1 MSLEYK
7 NYPFLQKKDTISNRN
22 LDENDFIPRKFKQ
35 LNTNRDFS
43 LNNYSLDIEGAFPK
57 RYGFYNNKIDFTN
70 TNSDIEGTSTNT
82 TKKLFY
88 NKPEF
93 INNNSD
99 MEFTKPR
106 GHHVFQNNRHLN
118 PLNPEYQ
125 IPSPNVEPPVP
136 VPKFIRNNIDV
147 SDILGAQ
154 PRQHQFYFDQQQDIM
169 NKYSKETDVDYVAF
183 RNNFKGKNYD
193 YLDYRDVYRN
203 RPFSNRVTNPLN
215 PCYKISYDGVE
226 NVFGEIKGNRPNCLS
241 KFHCESVGKGTR
253 TSDIE
258 GDETDSV
265 LNVDKFKKKFK
276 RPLIYSAEDVIG
288 AQAGTLKKGIKTKRC
303 LSPLDP
309 DYQFLGEREE
319 NERRKLITENN
330 NNDYSNN
337 ENKIVNKSKSNV
349 NVIRNISKYY
359 NNNYNIDERKND
371 NNGYYKNY
379 NNFNKNYSKNNI
391 NYNSRYVQTEPFIP
405 KYEKIKNL
413 EISIPNSLNISRKN
427 SNKIIETIK
436 EETEINNNNNI
447 NNNNINNNINNNNN
461 NNNKINKSVNE
472 IITEK
477 LKNLPYYCDEV
488 KFDKEK
494 YKKPEIYKIVP
505 REKDIIIPSIPTGQ
519 SLQNYYKQ
527 LKDSQK
533 YYSPFQDQ
541 IRYQRLNDKQI
552 NKELMNNS
560 YENRLSSLIKK
571 HS

>member
-1 MSLEYK
+1 MNFEYN
-7 NYPFLQKKDTISNRN
+7 NYPFLQKKDTISHRN
-22 LDENDFIPRKFKQ
+22 LDENDFIPRKFKH
-35 LNTNRDFS
+35 LNTKRDFS

-57 RYGFYNNKIDFTN
+57 RYGFYNNKIDYTN
-70 TNSDIEGTSTNT
+70 TNSDIEGSSTNT
-82 TKKLFY
+82 VKKLFY

-118 PLNPEYQ
+118 PLNPDYKL
-125 IPSPNVEPPVP
+125 PSPNVEPPIEI
-136 VPKFIRNNIDV
+136 PKFIRNNIDV
-147 SDILGAQ
+147 SDIIGAQ
-154 PRQHQFYFDQQQDIM
+154 PRKHKFYFDKEQDIM
-169 NKYSKETDVDYVAF
+169 NKYSKETDVDYISF
-183 RNNFKGKNYD
+183 KNNFKGEKNYD

-215 PCYKISYDGVE
+215 PCYKINYDGVE
-226 NVFGEIKGNRPNCLS
+226 NVFGEIEKNRPNCFS
-241 KFHCESVGKGTR
+241 KFHCESVGKGNR
-253 TSDIE
+253 TDDIE
-258 GDETDSV
+258 GDETNNI
-265 LNVDKFKKKFK
+265 LNVDKFRKKFN
-276 RPLIYSAEDVIG
+276 RPLIYSAEDVVG
-288 AQAGTLKKGIKTKRC
+288 AQAGTLRKGIKTNRC

-330 NNDYSNN
+330 NFNSENN
-337 ENKIVNKSKSNV
+337 NNNNFEEEKKIVNKSKSNV
-349 NVIRNISKYY
+349 NVVRNISKYY
-359 NNNYNIDERKND
+359 NNNNNYYNYNNEDRKN
-371 NNGYYKNY
+371 NYKNY
-379 NNFNKNYSKNNI
+379 NNFNKNYSKNNN

-405 KYEKIKNL
+405 NYEKVKNL
-413 EISIPNSLNISRKN
+413 EISIPNKSSNISRNN
-427 SNKIIETIK
+427 SNNKLIETIK
-436 EETEINNNNNI
+436 EETEEINNNNNI
-447 NNNNINNNINNNNN
+447 
-461 NNNKINKSVNE
+461 KINENKKSVNE

-477 LKNLPYYCDEV
+477 LKNLPYYSDEV

-494 YKKPEIYKIVP
+494 YKKPEIYKFVP
-505 REKDIIIPSIPTGQ
+505 REKNIIIPSVPTGQ